1 VLFTKP
7 WFWTVKSPCP
17 FSAPLWDGGARRV
30 LPFTLQ
36 PSSVRPLGRRTTS
49 RNEICNRRFRR
60 VLTKASNAPGSAGPD
75 ATTDSSR
82 PACTLIDPLAGVCT
96 GRRLHSILTVGIAC
110 SRMGRTRAATR
121 THSPPRSSPRRRPI
135 RSTSRR
141 SLHLPRTRITAW
153 ERCDAHGPPRLSL
166 NRRGGSRHPR
176 AASSAS
182 GVTERRPSRFCHW
195 YCDVMAKPMLT
206 FLAGPQRPLAETLQA
221 RVLYPKAQDVSCE
234 RFRVSLRSSRHRRCR
249 PAATFPEFPATIDPL
264 SAFPPQVVRGPWE
277 RSSDP
282 DTRHLS
288 SSRRGL
294 EARGDAPE
302 PNTHSVRDRGPLFA
316 RFSAKSG
323 ARRPA
328 RSAFHRVSS
337 RMRLE

>member
-1 VLFTKP
+1 VHWATPAIDPYGGGSLAAEWVLRTLP
-7 WFWTVKSPCP
+7 RART
-17 FSAPLWDGGARRV
+17 LHQGAHLDEGRSDRPPGA
-30 LPFTLQ
+30 PFTFH
-36 PSSVRPLGRRTTS
+36 
-49 RNEICNRRFRR
+49 E
-60 VLTKASNAPGSAGPD
+60 
-75 ATTDSSR
+75 
-82 PACTLIDPLAGVCT
+82 
-96 GRRLHSILTVGIAC
+96 
-110 SRMGRTRAATR
+110 
-121 THSPPRSSPRRRPI
+121 
-135 RSTSRR
+135 
-141 SLHLPRTRITAW
+141 TRITAW
-153 ERCDAHGPPRLSL
+153 ERCNAREPPRLSL

-182 GVTERRPSRFCHW
+182 GVTERRPRRFCHW

-206 FLAGPQRPLAETLQA
+206 FLAGPRRLLAETPQA
-221 RVLYPKAQDVSCE
+221 RVLYPKAQNGSCE

-302 PNTHSVRDRGPLFA
+302 PDTHSVRDRGPWFA

-323 ARRPA
+323 VRRPA

-337 RMRLE
+337 RMRLEQQRQMGALKESTRDAGMPFVPW